1 MMVPSVDVQAVDRD
15 DRRFEAADEIVGDAT
30 RVGRRLR
37 PDAHLLPAARRR
49 AAPFEVGNVL
59 TRPAIEPRRDPDFPT
74 VVRFEHDRVRADLVD
89 RRDLV
94 ETRELV
100 PIDDRTRER
109 RDR

>member
-1 MMVPSVDVQAVDRD
+1 MVPSVDVQAVDRD
-15 DRRFEAADEIVGDAT
+15 DRRFEAADEIE
-30 RVGRRLR
+30 GRRLR
-37 PDAHLLPAARRR
+37 PDTHLLPTARRR

-59 TRPAIEPRRDPDFPT
+59 TRPAIKPRRDPDFPT

-100 PIDDRTRER
+100 PIDVRIVVLAC
-109 RDR
+109 